1 MTETEIPVLVVVSVD
16 PETSHRAN
24 EAVRIALGIL
34 AGENAVTIALLGAGA
49 KVLDADVED
58 YMDGEDLVRHLGT
71 LKKLRQTFHVERSA
85 IRPDAGWNPLGARAR
100 ADRPGGSRRPPR
112 REPPGASFS
121 EPPCPTSSI
130 CSRIRR
136 TPRRSR

>member
-58 YMDGEDLVRHLGT
+58 YTDGEDLVRHLGT
-71 LKKLRQTFHVERSA
+71 LKKLRQTFHVERST
-85 IRPDAGWNPLGARAR
+85 IRPDPGWNPLGLELVPIDR
-100 ADRPGGSRRPPR
+100 ADLAGLLTESRR
-112 REPPGASFS
+112 AILF
-121 EPPCPTSSI
+121 
-130 CSRIRR
+130 
-136 TPRRSR
+136 